1 MQGVEAENKSLPNFF
16 EVTLTPSYIN
26 KGYLIVP
33 SNFAKLLVPHYSTW
47 FIKIEDANNNEW
59 AVRFIHK
66 PGNHILMKGW
76 RHFVLEKKLMVGDI
90 FRFERVRGD
99 EVKMKVND
107 LYVLSKLFYLD
118 AWFKES
124 GVSSDGKVVDGSN
137 IIKLV
142 ENEEVFGKF
151 VHDKFKDLDINCDGK
166 LSVKEL
172 EPAIDDIGAVL
183 GLRPQGSSPLSDHIY
198 SEVLNEFTHGT
209 QQEVSKTKFKEVFSD
224 FMVGVADG
232 LKRNPVV
239 ILRIDGADLLTF
251 IKSPSF
257 EPEMLSIFSEIDHPD
272 GSLRE
277 FLTKALG
284 KLRVEQG
291 MPPTSDIWVMS
302 NVIEP
307 AIQSCGGVPHQ
318 PVSQEVFLAEF
329 KRVAERLARH
339 LREEPVIVAH
349 SESTYDG
356 SGIKRLLSNKFEF
369 DKTMESVISGF
380 PKDRNGRISMAY
392 YRVALDTIGPSA
404 SLPPVGAVD
413 QIDRITTDALKMLDA
428 DKDKMVEKDEFKK
441 VVAEIL
447 GSIMLQLEGNPISV
461 STNSVVHES
470 DSSSSKLFQ
479 ASST

>member
-1 MQGVEAENKSLPNFF
+1 
-16 EVTLTPSYIN
+16 
-26 KGYLIVP
+26 
-33 SNFAKLLVPHYSTW
+33 
-47 FIKIEDANNNEW
+47 
-59 AVRFIHK
+59 
-66 PGNHILMKGW
+66 
-76 RHFVLEKKLMVGDI
+76 MV
-90 FRFERVRGD
+90 
-99 EVKMKVND
+99 
-107 LYVLSKLFYLD
+107 
-118 AWFKES
+118 
-124 GVSSDGKVVDGSN
+124 
-137 IIKLV
+137 
-142 ENEEVFGKF
+142 
-151 VHDKFKDLDINCDGK
+151 
-166 LSVKEL
+166 
-172 EPAIDDIGAVL
+172 
-183 GLRPQGSSPLSDHIY
+183 Q
-198 SEVLNEFTHGT
+198 VLNEFTHGT

-224 FMVGVADG
+224 FIVGVADG

-277 FLTKALG
+277 FLTKALR

-329 KRVAERLARH
+329 KRVAERLACH